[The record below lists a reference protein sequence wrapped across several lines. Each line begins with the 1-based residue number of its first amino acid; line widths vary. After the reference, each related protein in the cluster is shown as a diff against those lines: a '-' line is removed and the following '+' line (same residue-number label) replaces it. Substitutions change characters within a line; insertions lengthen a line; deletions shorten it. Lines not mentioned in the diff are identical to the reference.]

1 MTRPPLSTF
10 SLTSRILQHLCHK
23 LNHYSLPCQI
33 LARLDFF
40 NKIAMFMYLK
50 YITAQYSGSGDK
62 IFLQLNNI
70 ARLRR
75 EYIESNQVHWR
86 PDWPMVDYCSHR
98 KLDCLVI
105 HCNELCQSRYYQALY
120 DVKEYITFT
129 AARLFGG
136 RHGTDWPL
144 LDSRSDTRRLRVE
157 RDSPPPR
164 TTPKH

>member
-120 DVKEYITFT
+120 DVKEYISHSLLPASLEAGMGPT
-129 AARLFGG
+129 G
-136 RHGTDWPL
+136 RC
-144 LDSRSDTRRLRVE
+144 
-157 RDSPPPR
+157 
-164 TTPKH
+164 